1 MSNKSKPRL
10 GIIALNPG
18 VPRLLGLVDDGAIGG
33 QAVGGIEVQVV
44 ALARA
49 LVERGWDVTFLTGDS
64 GQPETATTTDGMKV
78 IRAYHGAYATLR
90 RTAELSRNLATL
102 PVDVC
107 LLQGIHGAAGLASLL
122 GHATGKRFVF
132 WLASNTDATCTDP
145 KTSRLSPSQRRMAAY
160 GLRTAD
166 ALVAQTEYQAQ
177 LLRERL
183 GRDSTVI
190 PNLWP
195 VDSLKPGQADAPTAL
210 WVANLRWEKRPE
222 MFIDVAEATPE
233 MSFVMVGGPM
243 KDNQDLY
250 ERVLAREKEV
260 PNFKYV
266 GFVPFGEVGQWFER
280 STIFVNTSVVEGF
293 PNTFLQAWDA
303 KLPIV
308 ASFDPDGVLTRK
320 QLGYHCENVPQFADR
335 LRELSADQQQ
345 CRFLGE
351 RGKGYLRDNFSPEV
365 VLPKLE
371 SLLTQ
376 VAAEGRI
383 G

>member
-1 MSNKSKPRL
+1 
-10 GIIALNPG
+10 
-18 VPRLLGLVDDGAIGG
+18 
-33 QAVGGIEVQVV
+33 
-44 ALARA
+44 
-49 LVERGWDVTFLTGDS
+49 
-64 GQPETATTTDGMKV
+64 V

-90 RTAELSRNLATL
+90 RTAELSRNLARL

-107 LLQGIHGAAGLASLL
+107 LLQGIHGAAGLSSLL

-132 WLASNTDATCTDP
+132 WLASDTDATCTDP
-145 KTSRLSPSQRRMAAY
+145 KTSRLSPSQRRLAAY

-177 LLRERL
+177 LVKERL
-183 GRDSTVI
+183 GRDSVVI

-195 VDSLKPGQADAPTAL
+195 VDSLKPGQADKPTAL

-233 MSFVMVGGPM
+233 LRFQMVGGPM

-260 PNFKYV
+260 PNFEYI

-303 KLPIV
+303 QLPIV

-335 LRELSADQQQ
+335 LRELMADQQQ
-345 CRFLGE
+345 CRYLGQ
-351 RGKGYLRDNFSPEV
+351 RGKEYLRDHFSPEA

-371 SLLTQ
+371 GLLTQ
-376 VAAEGRI
+376 VVAEGRL